1 MIDSR
6 ETLVVSLLSMLYLIC
21 MEDEQVYALIV
32 LTCLSKFLK
41 N

>member
-1 MIDSR
+1 MINCR
-6 ETLVVSLLSMLYLIC
+6 ETTRVSLQFALFIR